1 MSDRPAN
8 RPTLLHPPA
17 QSKAMADF
25 GDEEYKEMVCVEPGI
40 VSQFHTLHPGHAFVL
55 EQTIRPAGPS
65 ATHIGEAK
73 SEL

>member
-1 MSDRPAN
+1 M
-8 RPTLLHPPA
+8 

-25 GDEEYKEMVCVEPGI
+25 GDEEYKQMVCVEPGI
-40 VSQFHTLHPGHAFVL
+40 VSAFHKLAPGHAFVL
-55 EQTIRPAGPS
+55 EQTIRPVLGG